1 MTQIA
6 LHTTCSPAKLSL
18 MSRFFRALEL
28 NRQRR
33 ELAQLDDAALEDIGV
48 TRAEASAE
56 ARRLFW
62 DAPDFWKR

>member
-6 LHTTCSPAKLSL
+6 IHTTCRPANRSL
-18 MSRFFRALEL
+18 MARIFQAIEL
-28 NRQRR
+28 TRQRR
-33 ELAQLDDAALEDIGV
+33 VLAQLDDAALEDIGV

-56 ARRLFW
+56 ARRFFW